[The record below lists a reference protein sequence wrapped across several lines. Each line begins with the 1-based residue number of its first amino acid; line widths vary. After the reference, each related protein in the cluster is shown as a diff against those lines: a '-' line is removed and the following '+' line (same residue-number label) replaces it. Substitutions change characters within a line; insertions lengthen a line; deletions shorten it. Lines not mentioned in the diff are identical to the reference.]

1 MIPPTTVG
9 SVAAMSTTT
18 YIQAMATIH
27 MMFCFLVEET
37 RF

>member
-1 MIPPTTVG
+1 MTPPTAVG

-27 MMFCFLVEET
+27 MMYFLIDET